1 MVSFK
6 RFRQIIVAVAAFGGI
21 VTLDHVALAQD
32 STATE
37 TVQQS
42 PREQQLREQLKG
54 ILQELEELKQGR
66 ESTAPPAEQRKT
78 VTEKVSPEE
87 AQVTGTMPEY
97 ELSDTSI
104 VSTRFQKRPEGLSL
118 SSTLPSETDSQ
129 PTRTMKESMESLPG
143 VVLRQANGPRDFSIM
158 IRGQGAK
165 TTFAARDIK
174 IYEDGFVQTQS
185 DGLSTAR
192 YP

>member
-1 MVSFK
+1 MWLSQ
-6 RFRQIIVAVAAFGGI
+6 RSEALP
-21 VTLDHVALAQD
+21 TLDHVALAQD

-165 TTFAARDIK
+165 TTFAVGTLRSTRTDSSRRNPMD
-174 IYEDGFVQTQS
+174 YPGSTCMTP
-185 DGLSTAR
+185 GL
-192 YP
+192 

>member
-6 RFRQIIVAVAAFGGI
+6 RVRHLIVAVAALGGA
-21 VTLDHVALAQD
+21 VDLDHVALAQEP
-32 STATE
+32 AAAE
-37 TVQQS
+37 AVQQGS
-42 PREQQLREQLKG
+42 REQQLREQLKG
-54 ILQELEELKQGR
+54 ILQELEDLKQGR
-66 ESTAPPAEQRKT
+66 ESTLPPAEQPKT
-78 VTEKVSPEE
+78 VTEKVSPEQ
-87 AQVTGTMPEY
+87 AQATGAMPEY

-143 VVLRQANGPRDFSIM
+143 VVLRQANGPRDFSMM

-165 TTFAARDIK
+165 TTFAVRDIK
-174 IYEDGFVQTQS
+174 IYEDGFAADTIRW
-185 DGLSTAR
+185 LIPAR